1 MRTVSPAEVGLD
13 PERLARLTATID
25 RDVAER
31 AYDGA
36 SILVARR
43 GGIALQ
49 AAIGFADR
57 GAGRQAKVDD
67 VFHCFSITKT
77 FTAALVLSRI
87 ERGELA
93 LTTRVADV
101 IPEFGNRG
109 KQRITV
115 LHLLTHT
122 SGLPVAPPPLPP
134 ESLGDLAATVA
145 GICAQGIENRPGTAV
160 YYSPLTA
167 HAVLA
172 EMVRRLDGTRSFRA
186 ILQDEILG
194 PLGLRD
200 TCLGARAQ
208 LASRR
213 VPIATP
219 DRREGLFPPEALEG
233 FNFFAYDGAEIPA
246 AGLLSTT
253 GDLGRFAEALRRGG
267 ELDGVRILG
276 PTILQLATT
285 NQTGLRPNLLWN
297 YAREM
302 RGWDEFPA
310 YIGLTFWLR
319 GEGIFT
325 APFGTLASP
334 GTFGHLGAGTAMYW
348 IDPSRELVFVCLTAG
363 AMEESYSMER
373 FQRLSDLV
381 HAAVVN

>member
-13 PERLARLTATID
+13 PERLARLTAAIE
-25 RDVAER
+25 RDVAEKQ
-31 AYDGA
+31 YDGA
-36 SILVARR
+36 SVLVARR

-49 AAIGFADR
+49 AAVGFSDR
-57 GAGRQAKVDD
+57 GAGRHAKIDD

-93 LTTRVADV
+93 LTTPVADL

-109 KQRITV
+109 KQRINV
-115 LHLLTHT
+115 FHLLTHT
-122 SGLPVAPPPLPP
+122 SGLPTAPPPMPP
-134 ESLGDLAATVA
+134 ETLCDLAATVA
-145 GICAQGIENRPGTAV
+145 AICTQGIENRPGTVV

-172 EMVRRLDGTRSFRA
+172 EMVRRLDGKRRFRD
-186 ILQDEILG
+186 ILVDEILG

-200 TCLGARAQ
+200 TCLGARAD

-213 VPIATP
+213 VPIAMP
-219 DRREGLFPPEALEG
+219 DRREGLFPPDALEA
-233 FNFFAYDGAEIPA
+233 FNLFAQEEAEIPA
-246 AGLLSTT
+246 AGLIATA
-253 GDLGRFAEALRRGG
+253 GDIGRFAEALRRGG
-267 ELDGVRILG
+267 ELEGARILG

-285 NQTGLRPNLLWN
+285 NQTGLKPNLLWN

-302 RGWDEFPA
+302 RGWDDFPA

-319 GEGIFT
+319 GEGVFT

-348 IDPSRELVFVCLTAG
+348 IDPARELIFVCLTAG

-381 HAAVVN
+381 HAAVV